1 MITSHLKFW
10 TLLIL
15 SLTAAAVFIFAC
27 SEEQPT
33 EPEAVA
39 PQIPPLSSFLMD
51 FSDFPSEG
59 KGSAGGS
66 PAGAKLFTRDNY
78 TWASVH
84 VGVWSLLISVGL
96 AVPTAA
102 FVESFAHRPVQ
113 LPNGAWVWSY
123 SLTVN
128 GQEYSAELHGSIGNF
143 GTQWQMYVTEHGVYE
158 NFLWYSG
165 QADLFLTE
173 GTWTLNKHPEDP
185 IPLLLIEWHRSIED
199 STGDIRYT
207 NIEPGGAENGGYIF
221 HGTTPDTV
229 YDAFYDIYN
238 KGQDHLIE
246 IEWNLTDKDGRIRDA
261 VHFQDEDWHCWD
273 PNRQDID
280 CP

>member
-1 MITSHLKFW
+1 MMTTRGKFW
-10 TLLIL
+10 ILLIF
-15 SLTAAAVFIFAC
+15 SLTVAAVFMFAC
-27 SEEQPT
+27 SEEKPT
-33 EPEAVA
+33 GPQAEA

-51 FSDFPSEG
+51 FSDFPSED
-59 KGSAGGS
+59 KGSPEGDLT
-66 PAGAKLFTRDNY
+66 GAKLLSRDNY
-78 TWASVH
+78 TWAAVH
-84 VGVWSLLISVGL
+84 VGVWNVLITAGL
-96 AVPTAA
+96 AVPVAA
-102 FVESFAHRPVQ
+102 FAESFAHQPVQ
-113 LPNGAWVWSY
+113 QSDGSWVWSY
-123 SLTVN
+123 DLTVD
-128 GQEYSAELHGSIGNF
+128 GQQYSAALHGSIGNF

-221 HGTTPDTV
+221 YGTTADTV

-238 KGQDHLIE
+238 KGQDNLIE
-246 IEWNLTDKDGRIRDA
+246 IEWNRTGKDGRIMDA
-261 VHFQDEDWHCWD
+261 VHFQDEDWHCW
-273 PNRQDID
+273 NEEHEDIE